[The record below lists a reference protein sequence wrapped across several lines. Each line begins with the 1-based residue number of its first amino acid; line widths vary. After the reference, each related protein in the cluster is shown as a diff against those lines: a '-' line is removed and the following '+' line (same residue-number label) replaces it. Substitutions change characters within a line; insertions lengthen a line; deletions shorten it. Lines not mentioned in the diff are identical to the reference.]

1 MNSKILDAKLKVID
15 CVHSSYLTGLQ
26 TGSGGNFSSR
36 LDGTDLVVIKPTG
49 FSFIECTVDNLAVV
63 DLLGKQIEGPSKPS
77 SELLTHLEIYKHR
90 KDILGI
96 MHCHSP
102 WSIAYAEAY
111 DDIKSI
117 TYDFQKKIGEVPIL
131 RTGDRMA
138 ITEMDISKMFL
149 NNPKLQAFVHSR
161 HGIFTFGSSLMK
173 ARFNAE
179 LIVETIQTALIMNIL
194 KNSPRRNL

>member
-1 MNSKILDAKLKVID
+1 
-15 CVHSSYLTGLQ
+15 
-26 TGSGGNFSSR
+26 
-36 LDGTDLVVIKPTG
+36 
-49 FSFIECTVDNLAVV
+49 
-63 DLLGKQIEGPSKPS
+63 
-77 SELLTHLEIYKHR
+77 
-90 KDILGI
+90 

-161 HGIFTFGSSLMK
+161 HGIFAFGSSLMK
-173 ARFNAE
+173 AQFNAE